1 MTSHPTIPAS
11 SSLPFFVF
19 DVESVGLHG
28 EAFAVAGGI
37 YINAAAQSEFR
48 FCCPLEEAKG
58 DDGFALV
65 SAVETEALAER
76 AKQQKQ

>member
-28 EAFAVAGGI
+28 EAFAVAGGTAI
-37 YINAAAQSEFR
+37 
-48 FCCPLEEAKG
+48 
-58 DDGFALV
+58 ALLIL
-65 SAVETEALAER
+65 AVLCLVAVVLG
-76 AKQQKQ
+76 K

>member
-1 MTSHPTIPAS
+1 MNTHKQPAGTLLS
-11 SSLPFFVF
+11 PSPFFVF

-48 FCCPLEEAKG
+48 FCCPLEAAKG
-58 DDGFALV
+58 G
-65 SAVETEALAER
+65 R
-76 AKQQKQ
+76 R

>member
-37 YINAAAQSEFR
+37 YMPWGPSSSAPSV
-48 FCCPLEEAKG
+48 
-58 DDGFALV
+58 DDFTVALPPDAGQMIEDNFA
-65 SAVETEALAER
+65 ALALPNPI
-76 AKQQKQ
+76 Q